1 VSLSSTLAVLKIRV
15 LAARG
20 GPWSRAR
27 GADTRQA
34 DSERRPIAAGG
45 GAAHDAPTTLRIPS
59 LDGMR
64 ALSIGLVLLAHV
76 RGTRYSPELTWIETF
91 GDIGNLGVRI
101 FFVISGFLITLLLYR
116 EFDRTGRI
124 SLVGFLRRRA
134 FRIVPAFAAYVGAL
148 MVATAVGIFVV
159 DSGDFV
165 SAMTFT
171 TNFEASRSWYVGHLW
186 SLSVEEQF
194 YVCWPVLL
202 VVVGRP
208 RMIWVAI
215 AALGIGP
222 LSRVGLYVFF
232 PEYRW
237 AVGETLPTVVDAL
250 ACGGLLAAL
259 HERLAASHLYLRW
272 LRSRAV
278 AATPLAVIALNAGA
292 AHIAFSY
299 TLGQTLLNGLIALML
314 HRVMLFPNSLV
325 GRILNAGP
333 VAAVGALSY
342 SLYLWQQPFLNRTS
356 TLFIAAFPLNIV
368 FAVGAAL
375 LSYHV
380 VERPALKMGRRLA
393 RNSVLTSKTTKTRR
407 SALACD
413 RVPGWLA

>member
-1 VSLSSTLAVLKIRV
+1 VSLSPTLAVPKIRI

-20 GPWSRAR
+20 GPRSAAP
-27 GADTRQA
+27 GGETRQA
-34 DSERRPIAAGG
+34 DSERRPIATGG
-45 GAAHDAPTTLRIPS
+45 RAADDAPTTLRIPS

-76 RGTRYSPELTWIETF
+76 RGTRHSPDLAWVGTF

-101 FFVISGFLITLLLYR
+101 FFVLSGFLITLLLYR
-116 EFDRTGRI
+116 EFDCTGRI

-148 MVATAVGIFVV
+148 AMATAAGILVV
-159 DSGDFV
+159 DSEDFV

-171 TNFEASRSWYVGHLW
+171 MNFEANRSWYVGHLW

-194 YVCWPVLL
+194 YVCWPMLL
-202 VVVGRP
+202 VVVGRS

-215 AALGIGP
+215 AALGMGP

-237 AVGETLPTVVDAL
+237 AVGEALPTVVDAL

-272 LRSRAV
+272 LRSKAV

-292 AHIAFSY
+292 AHIALSY
-299 TLGQTLLNGLIALML
+299 TVGQTLLNGLIALML

-325 GRILNAGP
+325 GRVLNAGP
-333 VAAVGALSY
+333 VAAVGTLSY
-342 SLYLWQQPFLNRTS
+342 SLYLWQQPFLNRAS
-356 TLFIAAFPLNIV
+356 NLFIAAFPLNIV

-375 LSYHV
+375 LSYHF
-380 VERPALKMGRRLA
+380 VERPALKMGRRLG
-393 RNSVLTSKTTKTRR
+393 RNPVVTSETTKTRR

-413 RVPGWLA
+413 RMPGWLA